1 MLYNGKVQPIG
12 KKLNATITQRPNG
25 VYTVSLTFQEQLET
39 PLEMKKKY
47 SVDDLKQLLSE
58 NQVMVGDLGISTYLT
73 CSNYVKVENPKTLE
87 RYLKRL
93 SKLQRRLLKRN
104 IAVRIIMGYLIK
116 L

>member
-1 MLYNGKVQPIG
+1 
-12 KKLNATITQRPNG
+12 
-25 VYTVSLTFQEQLET
+25 
-39 PLEMKKKY
+39 
-47 SVDDLKQLLSE
+47 
-58 NQVMVGDLGISTYLT
+58 MVGDLGISTYLT